1 VLQLSNLCQSM
12 SKDIAVRI
20 GKNIA
25 AARKR
30 SERTQA
36 DVAEAIGIDTVS
48 LSRIER
54 GVVTAGIPT
63 LDKIASEIG
72 VPLGRFFDGAS
83 MNTTTLADNIISQ
96 LEPLKDADR
105 QFLVEQFQVWAKKLA
120 AKK

>member
-1 VLQLSNLCQSM
+1 M
-12 SKDIAVRI
+12 SKNDIAVRI

-25 AARKR
+25 AARKKR
-30 SERTQA
+30 ERNQA
-36 DVAEAIGIDTVS
+36 DVAEAVGIDTVS

-63 LDKIASEIG
+63 LERIANELK

-83 MNTTTLADNIISQ
+83 MNTTSLADNIIAH
-96 LEPLKDADR
+96 LEPLRDADR
-105 QFLVEQFQVWAKKLA
+105 TFLIEQFQVWAKKLA